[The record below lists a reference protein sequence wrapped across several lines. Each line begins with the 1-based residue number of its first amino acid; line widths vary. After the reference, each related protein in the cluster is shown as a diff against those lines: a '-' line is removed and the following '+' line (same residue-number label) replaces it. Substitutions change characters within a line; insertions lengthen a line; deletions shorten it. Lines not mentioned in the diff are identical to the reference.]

1 MIPIQPRPVTPDQLR
16 YLAFQKVFPRENY
29 HDNKVHNFYI
39 YCYLNPFKRVNTKYY
54 ILGQNY
60 EFGYEPVYVG
70 KASSAHGYRHNQHI
84 AEFLRGQDSEEPYN
98 QMEDSLK
105 QKVFREIEEDMK
117 INTNPNLPSNW
128 DEYQKNWII
137 IISSFNTAQEL
148 IQAEKEIIQAVG
160 VQYKETG
167 PLVNAILG

>member
-1 MIPIQPRPVTPDQLR
+1 
-16 YLAFQKVFPRENY
+16 
-29 HDNKVHNFYI
+29 
-39 YCYLNPFKRVNTKYY
+39 
-54 ILGQNY
+54 
-60 EFGYEPVYVG
+60 
-70 KASSAHGYRHNQHI
+70 
-84 AEFLRGQDSEEPYN
+84 
-98 QMEDSLK
+98 
-105 QKVFREIEEDMK
+105 MK